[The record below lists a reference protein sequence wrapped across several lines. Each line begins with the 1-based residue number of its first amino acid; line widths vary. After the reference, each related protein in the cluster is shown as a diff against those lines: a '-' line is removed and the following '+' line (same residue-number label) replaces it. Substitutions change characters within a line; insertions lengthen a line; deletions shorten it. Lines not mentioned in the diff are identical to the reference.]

1 MVRTNSGI
9 YTEARYQEIIKE
21 QEQQRLK
28 NRPFI
33 EKVSD
38 YFGLSSL
45 SDKIWFYGF
54 YSFCSV
60 MMIFL
65 VLFRWVTL

>member
-1 MVRTNSGI
+1 MVRTNSGV
-9 YTEARYQEIIKE
+9 YTEVRYQELLRE
-21 QEQQRLK
+21 QEAQRLK
-28 NRPFI
+28 DRPLI

-38 YFGLSSL
+38 YYGLQTM

-54 YSFCSV
+54 YSFCSL

-65 VLFRWVTL
+65 LLFRWVTL